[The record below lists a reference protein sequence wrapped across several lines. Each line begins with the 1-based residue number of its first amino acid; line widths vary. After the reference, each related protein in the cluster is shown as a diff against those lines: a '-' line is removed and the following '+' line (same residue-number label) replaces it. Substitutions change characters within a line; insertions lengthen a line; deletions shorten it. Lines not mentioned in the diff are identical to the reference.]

1 MVHLYTNSGS
11 EPNQVHRAASTVEHE
26 TNRIVKATDVA
37 MSITGAGSDFSV
49 YEGQKANKEQVMAV
63 AGTMN
68 VQTQLNYMTI
78 MSNTLSEEDYAVLME
93 EGYAPQDMTP
103 EEAVTVLDEI
113 KVKLAQ
119 SGVVIE
125 GYNDDVSKEVLIEV
139 TGSEGAANELN
150 RAFREADVPMTQE
163 NLKGAKEAFRQ
174 AAELTEI
181 SDGMCD
187 YVLRNAIE
195 PTLEHLYRVR
205 FCAAEVS
212 ISQGGFYSEGI
223 RGYLSRQAE
232 GVSLD
237 SLRPR
242 LEEVIQEAG
251 LSVDDT
257 TLSQAKWLVESGIF
271 LNADNVR
278 KLHDMKG
285 IAFPISAAGLSNA
298 VVNALTRGKEAT
310 QCYLNDTELMMTKSL
325 QVAVSARVTEETRVM
340 LTAESSY
347 RMMRQG
353 VIADVNAMSEM
364 VDALKQIENERLQA
378 LFGIEPNAEREA
390 ALQEAA
396 RKATLWSATN
406 DRLVTL
412 ALAPA
417 AVVGRCVQAHAEISL
432 SYVCETGEMLAA
444 KYKAAGEQYELLG
457 TQVRADLGDNI
468 RKAFAG
474 TDSMLESLELPL
486 NEENRRAVR
495 ILGYNSMEVTVEN
508 IEAVKE
514 EDSLLQRVINK
525 MTPATTLRLIRE
537 GINPL
542 EYTPEALEAEVD
554 RFYEEPLKE
563 SETYSRFLF
572 RIEQKG
578 EITAAERDAYI
589 GIYRLLHQIQSGDH
603 AALGSVMNQGAE
615 RTFKNLLTAVRTG
628 KKTGLDITIDES
640 VGMRLKEAGYEFD
653 ISEQILKGFEET
665 VVADKEAE
673 RELYK
678 EELSALRQSLILA
691 DEETM
696 ENMLSYQMKPSAR
709 GTQAMAT
716 MMSQAK
722 AASGKKGS
730 WDLLHEEIEKYRSC
744 DEERAVEMEK
754 ELFSMAESLNGKEE
768 FADKINRM
776 EEMAGEIL
784 QNLSLIEE
792 TDRLDVR
799 AMGLLYKQISV
810 MGNMAREEAYEV
822 PVSMNGTFVGIRVKL
837 VHKAEGSGSVTASFH
852 TEEYG
857 TVVAGLQLSGDVL
870 NGYVASDNE
879 QGRAKLETE
888 KKFEKALEEHG
899 RQIGD
904 LRYLYSESL
913 DASFFYKRHDNS
925 VTENVAT
932 KDLYEI
938 AKLFV
943 TSLAD

>member
-1 MVHLYTNSGS
+1 MVHLHTNSGS
-11 EPNQVHRAASTVEHE
+11 EPNQVHRATMPVEHE

-49 YEGQKANKEQVMAV
+49 YEGQKTGKEQVMAV
-63 AGTMN
+63 AGTMD
-68 VQTQLNYMTI
+68 VQTQLNYMTV
-78 MSNTLSEEDYAVLME
+78 MSNTLSDEDYAKLME
-93 EGYAPQDMTP
+93 EGYSPQNMTP

-125 GYNDDVSKEVLIEV
+125 GYNDDVSKEVLIEI

-181 SDGMCD
+181 TDGMCD
-187 YVLRNAIE
+187 YVLRNAME

-223 RGYLSRQAE
+223 GGYLSRQAQS
-232 GVSLD
+232 VSID

-242 LEEVIQEAG
+242 LEEVINEAG
-251 LSVDDT
+251 LAVDDT
-257 TLSQAKWLVESGIF
+257 TLSQAKWLVESGIY
-271 LNADNVR
+271 LNADNMR
-278 KLHDMKG
+278 KLNDMKE
-285 IAFPISAAGLSNA
+285 IAFPIGAQGLSNA
-298 VVNALTRGKEAT
+298 IVNALARGREAT

-325 QVAVSARVTEETRVM
+325 QIAVSARVTEETRVM
-340 LTAESSY
+340 MTAESSY

-353 VIADVNAMSEM
+353 VIADVTAMSEM
-364 VDALKQIENERLQA
+364 VDALKQIENDRLQA
-378 LFGIEPNAEREA
+378 LFGIEPNMEREE

-396 RKATLWSATN
+396 RKATLWSVTN
-406 DRLVTL
+406 DKLVTL

-417 AVVGRCVQAHAEISL
+417 AVVGTCVQAHAEISL

-457 TQVRADLGDNI
+457 TQVRADLGDSI

-474 TDSMLESLELPL
+474 TDSMLEDMDLPL

-554 RFYEEPLKE
+554 RFWEEPLKE

-572 RIEQKG
+572 RMEQKG
-578 EITAAERDAYI
+578 EISGAERDAYI
-589 GIYRLLHQIQSGDH
+589 GIYRLLHQLTQGDH

-628 KKTGLDITIDES
+628 KKTGFDVTIDEN
-640 VGMRLKEAGYEFD
+640 VGMRLKEAGYDFD
-653 ISEQILKGFEET
+653 ISEQILRGFEET
-665 VVADKEAE
+665 VLADKEAD
-673 RELYK
+673 RIFYK
-678 EELSALRQSLILA
+678 EELSALRESLVLA

-696 ENMLSYQMKPSAR
+696 ETMLSYQMKPSAR

-716 MMSQAK
+716 MMSQVK

-730 WDLLHEEIEKYRSC
+730 WDLLHEEIGKYRSC
-744 DEERAVEMEK
+744 DEERAAEMEK
-754 ELFSMAESLNGKEE
+754 ELFSVTESLNGKEE

-776 EEMAGEIL
+776 EELAGEML
-784 QNLSLIEE
+784 QNLSLAEE

-799 AMGLLYKQISV
+799 AMSLLYKQISV

-822 PVSMNGTFVGIRVKL
+822 PVSVNGSFVGIRVKL
-837 VHKAEGSGSVTASFH
+837 VHKAEGEGSVTASFH

-857 TVVAGLQLSGDVL
+857 TVVAGIQLSAGAV
-870 NGYVASDNE
+870 NGYIASDDE
-879 QGRAKLETE
+879 QGRARMEAE